1 MPDRV
6 PITTLDIDAV
16 IGWTVIR
23 ASRRATRLL
32 ATSLAPHG
40 LTPVEF
46 GVLVQ
51 LDAADGKLSQA
62 DVARAVE
69 MRPQSVAPTI
79 DALTQRGFVIREG
92 IRGRGRSGH
101 LRLSTAGSS
110 VIDAAMGDVLDTNA
124 AFTSGETP
132 PPNLNAAL
140 LSFLGSKIR

>member
-6 PITTLDIDAV
+6 PITTADIDAV

-23 ASRRATRLL
+23 AARRATRLF

-51 LDAADGKLSQA
+51 LDAANEKSSPA
-62 DVARAVE
+62 DIARAVE

-79 DALTQRGFVIREG
+79 DSPG
-92 IRGRGRSGH
+92 
-101 LRLSTAGSS
+101 
-110 VIDAAMGDVLDTNA
+110 
-124 AFTSGETP
+124 
-132 PPNLNAAL
+132 
-140 LSFLGSKIR
+140 